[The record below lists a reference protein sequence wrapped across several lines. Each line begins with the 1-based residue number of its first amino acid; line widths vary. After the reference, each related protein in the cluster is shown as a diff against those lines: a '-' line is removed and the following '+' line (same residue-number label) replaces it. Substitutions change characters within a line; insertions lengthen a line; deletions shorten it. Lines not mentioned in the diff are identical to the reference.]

1 MRLLVTGAGGLVG
14 SNLAGAAAQQSWSV
28 LGTWRGTPVS
38 VLGAR
43 TAPLDVTDRH
53 ACVALAEELEPDV
66 VVHAAGESSPGRLEQ
81 EPRLAELN
89 VLGAENTLAAAR
101 AVRARYVLVSCDL
114 VFSGMRPSGQ
124 CWDEE
129 DPAEPAG
136 ALGRSLLACERL
148 TQRYQGSWLIT
159 RPADMYGLN
168 LSIPAAAS
176 HPSAGGRGAG
186 TGTPGALRGERV
198 AAAGGFGLPANGNGA
213 GWEGSRSAAALARER
228 HVWERSGL
236 PLRWVA
242 WLRAGRPL
250 AAPPGIRRS
259 PTYAWDY
266 AQRVCELIAQE
277 CEGVYNTAGPTI
289 LGRLAHLRL
298 LARAFECDLQ
308 LVQEGSPAA
317 FLRACGEP
325 SDVAL
330 PANTALCDD
339 KASFVLG
346 RPAADPFTGHRLMR
360 RELERLLG
368 WLPPEDRD
376 RPNPLPPGLPAHAS
390 AGEPAGGLLNGGE
403 HDTPPAVPDPA
414 RGALG

>member
-1 MRLLVTGAGGLVG
+1 MRLLVTGASGLVG
-14 SNLAGAAAQQSWSV
+14 SNLAAAAAQQSWSV
-28 LGTWRGTPVS
+28 LGTWRDTPVS

-66 VVHAAGESSPGRLEQ
+66 VVHAAAESSPGRLER
-81 EPRLAELN
+81 EPHLTELS

-101 AVRARYVLVSCDL
+101 AVRARYVLASCDL
-114 VFSGMRPSGQ
+114 VFSGARPSGE
-124 CWDEE
+124 CWQEE
-129 DPAEPAG
+129 DPTEPAG
-136 ALGRSLLACERL
+136 ALGRSLVACERL

-159 RPADMYGLN
+159 RPADVYGLN
-168 LSIPAAAS
+168 LSIPAADDG
-176 HPSAGGRGAG
+176 HGAK
-186 TGTPGALRGERV
+186 PM
-198 AAAGGFGLPANGNGA
+198 
-213 GWEGSRSAAALARER
+213 SRSANALAREC

-277 CEGVYNTAGPTI
+277 CEGVYHTAGPTI

-339 KASFVLG
+339 RASFVLG

-368 WLPPEDRD
+368 WTGGAGPDPPDL
-376 RPNPLPPGLPAHAS
+376 PLPSHAT
-390 AGEPAGGLLNGGE
+390 L
-403 HDTPPAVPDPA
+403 
-414 RGALG
+414 ALG

>member
-1 MRLLVTGAGGLVG
+1 MRLLVTGASGLVG
-14 SNLAGAAAQQSWSV
+14 SNLAAAAAQQSWSV
-28 LGTWRGTPVS
+28 LGTWRDTPVS

-66 VVHAAGESSPGRLEQ
+66 VVHAAAESSPGRLER
-81 EPRLAELN
+81 EPRLAELS

-114 VFSGMRPSGQ
+114 VFSGLRPSGE
-124 CWDEE
+124 CWEEE
-129 DPAEPAG
+129 DPTEPAS

-159 RPADMYGLN
+159 RPADVYGLN

-176 HPSAGGRGAG
+176 HRS
-186 TGTPGALRGERV
+186 
-198 AAAGGFGLPANGNGA
+198 GNGTA
-213 GWEGSRSAAALARER
+213 YAARER
-228 HVWERSGL
+228 HVWERSGP

-250 AAPPGIRRS
+250 AAPAGIRRS

-325 SDVAL
+325 SDIAL

-339 KASFVLG
+339 RASFVLG

-360 RELERLLG
+360 RQLERLLG

-376 RPNPLPPGLPAHAS
+376 PTPLAPGLPGAPAHAGLDAPAS
-390 AGEPAGGLLNGGE
+390 LTGGWVGTPTGPRSGERAATVDGT
-403 HDTPPAVPDPA
+403 TPPPPLPTP
-414 RGALG
+414 RGAH